1 MAIEQLPKNYC
12 DYNDLLKIN
21 TEDDLLVM
29 DEATGAKKYTPIT
42 ITDVNLFKREIEIL
56 CKELQHVIDDSK
68 WFAVK
73 HNRLTHYFCIYQTLT
88 EYLTDFLE
96 TVHSLHKKFISRFI
110 NVMTTRSCRFSRSH

>member
-1 MAIEQLPKNYC
+1 
-12 DYNDLLKIN
+12 
-21 TEDDLLVM
+21 M
-29 DEATGAKKYTPIT
+29 DEATGVRKYIPIT

-56 CKELQHVIDDSK
+56 CKELQHVIDDAK